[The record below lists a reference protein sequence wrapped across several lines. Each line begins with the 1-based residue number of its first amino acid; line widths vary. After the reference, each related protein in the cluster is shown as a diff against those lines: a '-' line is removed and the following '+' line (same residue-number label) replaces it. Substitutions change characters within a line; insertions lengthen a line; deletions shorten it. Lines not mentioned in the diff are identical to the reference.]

1 MTNQCEGCHTYDG
14 KECMNGLPRER
25 NGWECP
31 CRTCLVKMVCTK
43 QCEDMY
49 RYDFYIN
56 NQKYT
61 ENVLGAFL

>member
-1 MTNQCEGCHTYDG
+1 
-14 KECMNGLPRER
+14 MNGLPRER